1 MLWKN
6 EKSKQVGTIK
16 EQGFGKKKGESMK
29 NLTPRKKFREL
40 LSGPRFIMA
49 LSIWD
54 PFTARVA
61 ESLGIECVHLG
72 GYQLGIH
79 YMTSEPLMTLT
90 EVTNSSRYITS
101 AVRIP
106 LVVDAGAGF
115 GEPLHVM
122 RTVREL
128 ERAGVAALHIE
139 DEVEPKRAHY
149 HKGIER
155 IVSGQ
160 EMVDKIKAAVAA
172 RTDPDLVII
181 ARTDA
186 MRTHSFAEGVE
197 RGNLYLEAGAE
208 MVMAFPNTLEEARRA
223 PREIKGPLC
232 YVNSEGNA
240 FGRPVFSIKQFEDM
254 GYKLCTNVT
263 SLICPMMQE
272 MKRVVT
278 NLMTTGESGLPADR
292 MTLWKKEIE
301 NLLGL
306 EEYYKIESD
315 TVEHGASREKKRK

>member
-1 MLWKN
+1 
-6 EKSKQVGTIK
+6 
-16 EQGFGKKKGESMK
+16 MK
-29 NLTPRKKFREL
+29 NIAPRKKFREL

-54 PFTARVA
+54 PFTARIA
-61 ESLGIECVHLG
+61 QSLGIECIHLG

-79 YMTSEPLMTLT
+79 YMLSEPLMNLT
-90 EVTNSSRYITS
+90 EVVNATRYITS
-101 AVRIP
+101 AVPMP
-106 LVVDAGAGF
+106 LVVDAGTGF

-128 ERAGVAALHIE
+128 ERAGAAALHIE

-149 HKGIER
+149 YKGIEHIISR
-155 IVSGQ
+155 Q

-186 MRTHSFAEGVE
+186 MRTDNFAEAVE
-197 RGNLYLEAGAE
+197 RGNLYLEAGAG
-208 MVMAFPNTLEEARRA
+208 MIMGFPNNLEEARRF
-223 PREIKGPLC
+223 PREVRGSVC
-232 YVNSEGNA
+232 YVNSEGNK
-240 FGRPVFSIKQFEDM
+240 FGRPVFLIKQFEDM
-254 GYKLCTNVT
+254 GYKMTTNVT

-278 NLMTTGESGLPADR
+278 NLMTTGGSGLPADK
-292 MTLWKKEIE
+292 MVLWKKEIE
-301 NLLGL
+301 DLLGL
-306 EEYYKIESD
+306 EEYFKIEED
-315 TVEHGASREKKRK
+315 TVEYGESRGKKHK